1 MHIVFFFPYKIVS
14 GVPVLFAT
22 LAEHISNNHP
32 KIEVSI
38 IDYENGIINQL
49 IKNKRINRIKFEDSK
64 KIKVPKDSILI
75 LQSILPFSL
84 RPELEI
90 NFNQQLFFWNL
101 HPDCLILNNLTKI
114 RTLDKFI
121 NKIRFTSNLK
131 IKSFI
136 EFCMNKNGLV
146 FMDDSNANQT
156 LNYYRI
162 NKEPIFLQIC
172 VRPLNKFLNKRNLN
186 SISLPDTLKFTYIGR
201 VVDFKYHPLKKVI
214 SSLSELVKNKSI
226 NKKVIFYIIGDG
238 KMINELKNFVSSNIN
253 NIKVV
258 FLGVL
263 DNNKIPKFLIDNKI
277 DINFAMGT
285 SVLDSIQM
293 GVPTILLNYSYINI
307 NSYPAYYFADEEK
320 KFSLGRELNLN
331 DLSDSNLIG
340 LRENI
345 NNYLLDPNKYISNA
359 LNYAEEF
366 SVNLVGDKFLKSI
379 KKSKLNY
386 SDVEKYFKKNIFRR
400 LYNFLKYN
408 LS

>member
-22 LAEHISNNHP
+22 LAEYISNNYP
-32 KIEVSI
+32 EIEVSI
-38 IDYENGIINQL
+38 IDYENGIINRL
-49 IKNKRINRIKFEDSK
+49 IKNKRINRIQFEDSK

-84 RPELEI
+84 KPELEI
-90 NFNQQLFFWNL
+90 NLNQQLFFWNL

-121 NKIRFTSNLK
+121 NKIRFASYFK

-172 VRPLNKFLNKRNLN
+172 VRPLNKIFNKRNLN

-201 VVDFKYHPLKKVI
+201 VVDFKYYPLKKVI

-226 NKKVIFYIIGDG
+226 NQKVIFYIIGDG

-253 NIKVV
+253 NIKVI
-258 FLGVL
+258 FLGVV
-263 DNNKIPKFLIDNKI
+263 DNNKIPEFLIDNKI
-277 DINFAMGT
+277 DINLAMGT
-285 SVLDSIQM
+285 SVLHSIQV

-340 LRENI
+340 LRETI

-366 SVNLVGDKFLKSI
+366 SVNLVGDKFLESI
-379 KKSKLNY
+379 KKSELNY
-386 SDVEKYFKKNIFRR
+386 SDVEKYFKKNILRR
-400 LYNFLKYN
+400 LYDFLKY
-408 LS
+408 S